1 MGLAQSTCSERIRR
15 LEEGGVIC
23 GVHAAVDPAALGI
36 GMQAFVAVRL
46 RRPGSGEVD
55 TARAFDQPEVVGV
68 FHVTGATDFVLHVV
82 VMDAAHLGE

>member
-1 MGLAQSTCSERIRR
+1 
-15 LEEGGVIC
+15 
-23 GVHAAVDPAALGI
+23 
-36 GMQAFVAVRL
+36 MQAFVAVRL